1 MHIAVIIV
9 FTIIVLFISM
19 LAFSWRSDVSAQE
32 PYKHFLNTPLEI
44 KTISVIKK
52 DSIGGRFTACTL
64 SDYHPEQ
71 GEHYETKQV
80 LNVGDT
86 IEFHA
91 AKSFYS
97 MHVGKTHHLIG
108 KHTLASREVITFE
121 CYLFDGVPMAWET
134 LEEYFKRKKVEV
146 DSIE

>member
-1 MHIAVIIV
+1 MHIAAIIV

-19 LAFSWRSDVSAQE
+19 LAFSWRSDVSSQE

-52 DSIGGRFTACTL
+52 DSIGGRFTTCTL

-71 GEHYETKQV
+71 SGHYETKQV
-80 LNVGDT
+80 LNVSDT
-86 IEFHA
+86 IEFYA

-134 LEEYFKRKKVEV
+134 VEEYLKRKKVAK
-146 DSIE
+146 